1 MVDHISA
8 VRICGFKSLANVKLQ
23 LDNLAVLIGDNG
35 VGKSALVEACDILHR
50 APSAQFLDDLGA
62 THAFPSPIRASG
74 AAADFE
80 VELAATPTLP
90 ALRYGFSVRRTD
102 GRGYAL
108 ANERLQAFE
117 GGAWR
122 QRLELRGG
130 EVFIINADGYEQ
142 KTQHSPTRLAVAGF
156 VGREDAVP
164 ELTRVAR
171 ALDAI
176 DIQVPFVTTAGW
188 LARGRGER
196 SLLREAGRLLPATR
210 LDRGGANLASVY
222 FELRNQSSWQETLEV
237 ARLGLGDD
245 LEDIRVRLDAAG
257 YAALSIKRRA
267 LTAELPASALS
278 DGTLAFLCFVALLR
292 MPVER
297 SLLVFDEPE
306 LHLHPR
312 LIGTVSDFFSTMSG
326 SHPVLLSTHSDRIL
340 DLLEEPAKQAVLV
353 RLDEDDAT
361 VLERPNADALK
372 LWLDDEKSGYR
383 GLGAIVSA
391 GHEASVFVDKVV
403 DKVTQS

>member
-1 MVDHISA
+1 MVDRISA
-8 VRICGFKSLANVKLQ
+8 VRVRGFKSLADVDLR
-23 LDNLAVLIGDNG
+23 LDDLTVLIGDNG

-50 APSAQFLDDLGA
+50 APGAQFLDDLGA
-62 THAFPSPIRASG
+62 THAFPSPIRAS
-74 AAADFE
+74 AASADFE
-80 VELAATPTLP
+80 VELPATASLP
-90 ALRYGFSVRRTD
+90 ALRYGFGVRRTD

-108 ANERLQAFE
+108 ADERLLAFE
-117 GGAWR
+117 GGSWR

-130 EVFIINADGYEQ
+130 EVFITNDSGYEQ
-142 KTQHSPTRLAVAGF
+142 KTQHSPTRLALAGF
-156 VGREDAVP
+156 VGREDSVP

-171 ALDAI
+171 ALEAI

-196 SLLREAGRLLPATR
+196 SLLREASRLLPATR
-210 LDRGGANLASVY
+210 LERGGANLASVY

-237 ARLGLGDD
+237 ARLGIGDD

-257 YAALSIKRRA
+257 QAALSIKRRA
-267 LTAELPASALS
+267 LTTELPASAIS

-312 LIGTVSDFFSTMSG
+312 LLSTVSDLFSTMS
-326 SHPVLLSTHSDRIL
+326 SNHPVLLSTHSDRIL
-340 DLLEEPAKQAVLV
+340 DLLSRPAEQVVLV
-353 RLDEDDAT
+353 RLDEHDAT
-361 VLERPNADALK
+361 VLERPNADALT

-391 GHEASVFVDKVV
+391 GHEASVFVDKV
-403 DKVTQS
+403 TQS

>member
-50 APSAQFLDDLGA
+50 APGPQFLDDLGA
-62 THAFPSPIRASG
+62 THAFPSPIRAS
-74 AAADFE
+74 APAADFE

-102 GRGYAL
+102 GRGYEL

-117 GGAWR
+117 SGVWR
-122 QRLELRGG
+122 HRLEMRGSEG
-130 EVFIINADGYEQ
+130 FIINADGYEQ
-142 KTQHSPTRLAVAGF
+142 KTQRSPTRLVLAGF

-171 ALDAI
+171 ALEAI

-196 SLLREAGRLLPATR
+196 SLLREAGRLLPAIR
-210 LDRGGANLASVY
+210 LDRGGANVASVY
-222 FELRNQSSWQETLEV
+222 FDLRNQSSWQETLEV

-312 LIGTVSDFFSTMSG
+312 LMARVMDFFISMSAYN
-326 SHPVLLSTHSDRIL
+326 PVLLSTHSDHVL
-340 DLLEEPAKQAVLV
+340 DLLPDPAEHAVLA
-353 RLDEDDAT
+353 RLDGDDST
-361 VLERPNADALK
+361 VLERPHRAVLDAWLK
-372 LWLDDEKSGYR
+372 DYR
-383 GLGAIVSA
+383 GLGAIRA
-391 GHEASVFVDKVV
+391 DGHEASVFVD
-403 DKVTQS
+403 DDSASRSS